1 MPKAAVDGACGCGTT
16 TGIVENPFI
25 RAQVDFQG
33 WGYTVAMRAVIQRVS
48 EASVTIAGDLVGR
61 IGPGLVVLVGV
72 EAGDTADDAD
82 WLAGKVVQLRIFADE
97 AGKMNR
103 SVVDTRGGLLVVSQF
118 TLIAS
123 TAKGNRPSF
132 IQAARPEEA
141 IPLYERF
148 LNQVESLAG
157 CRPERGVFA
166 ADMQVALVN
175 DGPVTIP
182 IDSRR
187 RE

>member
-1 MPKAAVDGACGCGTT
+1 MPSLEAV
-16 TGIVENPFI
+16 
-25 RAQVDFQG
+25 RR
-33 WGYTVAMRAVIQRVS
+33 YTSAMRAVVQRVS
-48 EASVTIAGDLVGR
+48 EASVAIAGDVVGR
-61 IGPGLVVLVGV
+61 IDRGLLVLVGV
-72 EAGDTADDAD
+72 EAGDTQADAD
-82 WLAGKVVQLRIFADE
+82 WLAGKIAAMRIFADE

-103 SVVDTRGGLLVVSQF
+103 SVAEVDGGLLVISQF

-141 IPLYERF
+141 VPLYERF
-148 LNQVESLAG
+148 LAAVESEVG
-157 CRPERGVFA
+157 QRPERGVFA

-175 DGPVTIP
+175 DGPVTIV

>member
-1 MPKAAVDGACGCGTT
+1 
-16 TGIVENPFI
+16 
-25 RAQVDFQG
+25 
-33 WGYTVAMRAVIQRVS
+33 MRAVIQRVG
-48 EASVTIAGDLVGR
+48 EASVAIAGETVGR
-61 IGPGLVVLVGV
+61 IAAGLVVLVGV
-72 EAGDTADDAD
+72 ETGDTEADAE
-82 WLAGKVVQLRIFADE
+82 WLADKVAQMRIFPDD

-103 SVVDTRGGLLVVSQF
+103 SLADVGGGLLVISQF

-123 TAKGNRPSF
+123 TARGNRPSF

-141 IPLYERF
+141 VPLYERF
-148 LNQVESLAG
+148 LAAAEAATG
-157 CRPERGVFA
+157 RRPERGVFA

-175 DGPVTIP
+175 DGPVTIV